1 MAPKPRSSAGCA
13 TSIMTTSTPAV
24 AHAWAMPLP
33 IVPAPITPTC
43 SIVCIRYP
51 LPNSKRELCLGD
63 RCAFADSRGL
73 LAGALARGKTRRR
86 RSHAVDEHVDQHAG
100 GGREVMRRGIEHPV
114 LHDAADVRVQ
124 CKCGE
129 RRVGVAGQL
138 TRRNCLL
145 QHALDVHQAMPALA
159 LLPLRQ
165 RGHIAV
171 EISFVL
177 HDLEHRL
184 RARIVGEP
192 RQHGDGQH
200 TERAERIIVRDSAGV
215 AQHRLHR
222 QQRPL
227 AHRSA
232 EVRLVA
238 EMPVHRAAR
247 HARGRG
253 DFGERAP
260 RNAAPAENILR
271 CVEQLLARDCR
282 LFLRPACHA
291 VRIPYLGPAYETL
304 YKQSRLYVRFRPR
317 TRRTATVRA
326 VFRNPGSRL
335 MSVAPHLF
343 DPPML
348 AAHAASL
355 PRRGQSSHAG
365 AALRRV
371 LPLVLIAA
379 LAACGQKP
387 QGGGFHGF
395 PPAEVT
401 VQPVALQT
409 FPVTFEYVGQTQGSK
424 DVEVRARVT
433 GIIEKRLFEEGSPV
447 KAGQTLFIIDARQYQ
462 AQVAAANA
470 DVARAQAQKA
480 QADRESARLKP
491 LAERK
496 AIGQKEADDAASAAD
511 LAAAAVKASQAKV
524 SELSVNLGYTKVIAP
539 ISGLTSRAQKSEGSL
554 ATANETLL
562 TTISQT
568 NPIWVIFNISENEQL
583 RLNRAVAANQLQLP
597 KDNAYDVTIKLA
609 DGSTL
614 PRTGRINF
622 ADTRINPTTGT
633 YEMRAE
639 VANPDGAL
647 KPGQFV
653 RVVLKGAARQNVVAV
668 PQVAVLDGPQGK
680 FVYTLGKDKD
690 GKDVAV
696 PRPVVVGDW
705 VDANATNQWVIESGL
720 KPGDQVLINGI
731 AKLMPGGPVKIGSAP
746 AAGAPGAGAPG
757 APAAGGPAAPSAS
770 TAASNPA
777 SSPASAAPAN
787 ADPKAASGP
796 VTSKAAEPN
805 DKAPAKAT
813 EAAPPNKS

>member
-1 MAPKPRSSAGCA
+1 MF
-13 TSIMTTSTPAV
+13 V
-24 AHAWAMPLP
+24 A
-33 IVPAPITPTC
+33 
-43 SIVCIRYP
+43 
-51 LPNSKRELCLGD
+51 
-63 RCAFADSRGL
+63 
-73 LAGALARGKTRRR
+73 
-86 RSHAVDEHVDQHAG
+86 
-100 GGREVMRRGIEHPV
+100 
-114 LHDAADVRVQ
+114 
-124 CKCGE
+124 
-129 RRVGVAGQL
+129 
-138 TRRNCLL
+138 
-145 QHALDVHQAMPALA
+145 
-159 LLPLRQ
+159 LR
-165 RGHIAV
+165 
-171 EISFVL
+171 
-177 HDLEHRL
+177 
-184 RARIVGEP
+184 
-192 RQHGDGQH
+192 
-200 TERAERIIVRDSAGV
+200 
-215 AQHRLHR
+215 
-222 QQRPL
+222 
-227 AHRSA
+227 
-232 EVRLVA
+232 
-238 EMPVHRAAR
+238 
-247 HARGRG
+247 
-253 DFGERAP
+253 
-260 RNAAPAENILR
+260 
-271 CVEQLLARDCR
+271 
-282 LFLRPACHA
+282 
-291 VRIPYLGPAYETL
+291 
-304 YKQSRLYVRFRPR
+304 
-317 TRRTATVRA
+317 
-326 VFRNPGSRL
+326 
-335 MSVAPHLF
+335 LF
-343 DPPML
+343 DPATP
-348 AAHAASL
+348 AARAASL
-355 PRRGQSSHAG
+355 LGRGRNPHAG
-365 AALRRV
+365 AALRQLPRL
-371 LPLVLIAA
+371 LPLVLVAA

-395 PPAEVT
+395 PPADVT
-401 VQPVALQT
+401 VQPVTLQT

-511 LAAAAVKASQAKV
+511 LAAAAVKAAQAKV
-524 SELSVNLGYTKVIAP
+524 SELSVNLGYTKVVAP

-554 ATANETLL
+554 ATANDTLL

-568 NPIWVIFNISENEQL
+568 NPIWVIFNISENDQL

-690 GKDVAV
+690 GKDIAA

-705 VDANATNQWVIESGL
+705 VDANASNQWVIESGL
-720 KPGDQVLINGI
+720 KPGDQVLVNGI
-731 AKLMPGGPVKIGSAP
+731 AKLMPGGPVKVGSAP
-746 AAGAPGAGAPG
+746 SAGAPASGTSPAPPASG
-757 APAAGGPAAPSAS
+757 APA
-770 TAASNPA
+770 SNPS
-777 SSPASAAPAN
+777 SSPATD

-796 VTSKAAEPN
+796 VTSKGAEPN